1 MRIILITGISGS
13 GKSVALNVLED
24 AGYYCVDNLPAQ
36 FIPELAC
43 YLADQGYSQLG
54 VATDIRSRE
63 SLARLPDT
71 VRELAANHQVQV
83 LYLTASTDALVQRYS
98 ETRRRHPLSASRSW
112 HGRWH
117 AQRYLADRGHRDGA
131 ELLSP
136 LAESAH
142 RIDTS
147 NVRTNTLRSWIKEL
161 IQDENDSQPAH
172 AAVRVV
178 RVQARRAQRRRSR
191 LRRALPAEPY
201 YDLALRPLTGRDAP
215 VIDFLQSQPM
225 VLAMAEDIRA
235 YVEKWL
241 PSFIAD
247 NRSYLTVAIGCTGGQ
262 HRSVFI
268 AERLANY
275 FRAHGNVLVR
285 HRELAPL
292 ADARRPPFSH
302 DWSRPTACRP
312 FFPAPHPIPLPWM
325 RCRCSPCTRSCFQTA
340 VCLSVYSRNATSTWC
355 AIVRDH
361 LPFGVCLIATGEV
374 AQPGQTTEPESIGCL
389 AEIVDCNV
397 EQLGV
402 LLIETRGRQR
412 FRVLSRHAR

>member
-36 FIPELAC
+36 FIPELAR
-43 YLADQGYSQLG
+43 YLAAQGYTHLG

-63 SLARLPDT
+63 SLDQLPGTLRDLASEHE
-71 VRELAANHQVQV
+71 VRVV
-83 LYLTASTDALVQRYS
+83 FLTASTDALVQRYS
-98 ETRRRHPLSASRSW
+98 ETRRRHPLSMRTDRTGAPAGTPGAENASM
-112 HGRWH
+112 
-117 AQRYLADRGHRDGA
+117 ADSTGSTPFNDTSLIEAIEMER

-136 LAESAH
+136 LAEAAH

-147 NVRTNTLRSWIKEL
+147 NVRTNTLRAWIKEF
-161 IQDENDSQPAH
+161 
-172 AAVRVV
+172 VRGDDLRLTLLFESFGFKHGVPSDADMVFDV
-178 RVQARRAQRRRSR
+178 RS
-191 LRRALPAEPY
+191 LPNPY

-262 HRSVFI
+262 HRSVYI

-285 HRELAPL
+285 HRELAP
-292 ADARRPPFSH
+292 
-302 DWSRPTACRP
+302 
-312 FFPAPHPIPLPWM
+312 
-325 RCRCSPCTRSCFQTA
+325 
-340 VCLSVYSRNATSTWC
+340 
-355 AIVRDH
+355 
-361 LPFGVCLIATGEV
+361 GG
-374 AQPGQTTEPESIGCL
+374 
-389 AEIVDCNV
+389 
-397 EQLGV
+397 
-402 LLIETRGRQR
+402 
-412 FRVLSRHAR
+412 

>member
-36 FIPELAC
+36 FIPELTA
-43 YLADQGYSQLG
+43 YLADQGYTHLG

-71 VRELAANHQVQV
+71 VRELSAHHQVQV
-83 LYLTASTDALVQRYS
+83 LFLTANTDALVQRYS
-98 ETRRRHPLSASRSW
+98 ETRRRHPLSTRV
-112 HGRWH
+112 GV
-117 AQRYLADRGHRDGA
+117 GPDGA
-131 ELLSP
+131 PLGVPEGAGPGGPGATVSTSLIEAIEMERGLLSP
-136 LAESAH
+136 LSESAH

-147 NVRTNTLRSWIKEL
+147 NVRTNTLRSWVKEL
-161 IQDENDSQPAH
+161 IRNDSASGQSLTLLFESFGFKHGVPSDADMVFD
-172 AAVRVV
+172 VR
-178 RVQARRAQRRRSR
+178 S
-191 LRRALPAEPY
+191 LPNPY

-215 VIDFLQSQPM
+215 VVDFLQSQPM

-285 HRELAPL
+285 HRELAP
-292 ADARRPPFSH
+292 A
-302 DWSRPTACRP
+302 
-312 FFPAPHPIPLPWM
+312 
-325 RCRCSPCTRSCFQTA
+325 
-340 VCLSVYSRNATSTWC
+340 
-355 AIVRDH
+355 
-361 LPFGVCLIATGEV
+361 G
-374 AQPGQTTEPESIGCL
+374 
-389 AEIVDCNV
+389 
-397 EQLGV
+397 
-402 LLIETRGRQR
+402 
-412 FRVLSRHAR
+412 

>member
-1 MRIILITGISGS
+1 MAMRIILITGISGS

-36 FIPELAC
+36 FLPELAS
-43 YLADQGYSQLG
+43 YLAGQGYTHLG

-71 VRELAANHQVQV
+71 VRRLAAEHQVQV
-83 LYLTASTDALVQRYS
+83 LFLTANTDALVQRYS
-98 ETRRRHPLSASRSW
+98 ETRRRHPLS
-112 HGRWH
+112 GRV
-117 AQRYLADRGHRDGA
+117 ADTPALPGSADTDAAPNDTSLIEAIEMER

-161 IQDENDSQPAH
+161 IRGESQQLTLLFESFGFKHGVPSDADMVFD
-172 AAVRVV
+172 VR
-178 RVQARRAQRRRSR
+178 S
-191 LRRALPAEPY
+191 LPNPY
-201 YDLALRPLTGRDAP
+201 YDLALRPLTGRDVP

-285 HRELAPL
+285 HRELAP
-292 ADARRPPFSH
+292 A
-302 DWSRPTACRP
+302 
-312 FFPAPHPIPLPWM
+312 
-325 RCRCSPCTRSCFQTA
+325 
-340 VCLSVYSRNATSTWC
+340 
-355 AIVRDH
+355 
-361 LPFGVCLIATGEV
+361 G
-374 AQPGQTTEPESIGCL
+374 
-389 AEIVDCNV
+389 
-397 EQLGV
+397 
-402 LLIETRGRQR
+402 
-412 FRVLSRHAR
+412 

>member
-36 FIPELAC
+36 FIPDLTA
-43 YLADQGYSQLG
+43 YLADQGYTHLG

-71 VRELAANHQVQV
+71 VRELSAHHQVQV
-83 LYLTASTDALVQRYS
+83 LFLTANTDALVQRYS
-98 ETRRRHPLSASRSW
+98 ETRRRHPLSTRLESGSGAEAEAAASTSLIEAIEMER
-112 HGRWH
+112 
-117 AQRYLADRGHRDGA
+117 

-147 NVRTNTLRSWIKEL
+147 NVRTNTLRSWVKEL
-161 IQDENDSQPAH
+161 IRVDSTSGQSLTLLFESFGFKHGVPSDADLVFD
-172 AAVRVV
+172 VR
-178 RVQARRAQRRRSR
+178 S
-191 LRRALPAEPY
+191 LPNPY

-215 VIDFLQSQPM
+215 VVDFLQSQPM

-285 HRELAPL
+285 HRELAP
-292 ADARRPPFSH
+292 A
-302 DWSRPTACRP
+302 
-312 FFPAPHPIPLPWM
+312 
-325 RCRCSPCTRSCFQTA
+325 
-340 VCLSVYSRNATSTWC
+340 
-355 AIVRDH
+355 
-361 LPFGVCLIATGEV
+361 G
-374 AQPGQTTEPESIGCL
+374 
-389 AEIVDCNV
+389 
-397 EQLGV
+397 
-402 LLIETRGRQR
+402 
-412 FRVLSRHAR
+412 